1 MKRRLVSIAAALA
14 VLFTAILPMTAFAA
28 NPSSKTLN
36 LSTATYQNVKNNGSA
51 EIGGDTGVKATP
63 VSAPQC
69 GRVKFEGVY
78 VNTFAYPYIAVEYYF
93 DNPNNASTMTK
104 MGMLAFS
111 RNKNNTD
118 DTTGLLDPSSAD
130 NGGRLQEAAIESN
143 KWATAVFDFSSFN
156 DWMDQTFTARA
167 SIRSLWLLP
176 FGSWT
181 TNTNTLQNNETIYI
195 KSVTVYD
202 TKPET
207 GDIFYDSE
215 GKVCAAVSEQSDT
228 VTVDGVSYK
237 AFGSINSAMT
247 KFGNNDGIIYISG
260 DITKFEDVDAR
271 GSVTLRGI
279 GDTAEDIDANRLVIG
294 NKEPFMEIKGGDL
307 ALDYMTIQAA
317 PNTNGEY
324 GIFSNGKTIT
334 FGSKLNVEKNEAGQY
349 LYVGFDG
356 ATKEV
361 KADTVYFNGGSFTSV
376 VTGTN
381 YGGIAANAAN
391 RHGTTNYF
399 FNNGYF
405 ETIMAG
411 SKDGSDYGIS
421 ATYGDVNYTFN
432 GGTYNGQ
439 IVLGSAYH
447 TSLTGG
453 NILFTVNGGI
463 MRDINITSG
472 NLGYNGGSLNNTANN
487 NSAGTKWSFWQRT
500 IPNTAVVVNNAKLDE
515 NDDISTLTIGNDG
528 KGLSIAGK
536 EIYIINN
543 YEKNT
548 GTKINEKSSAPYKIH
563 VYNGTAEPVYDTS
576 AEYGGELL
584 GFSLTSDAA
593 DTVPCLNGQVLE
605 AGENGLYTIP
615 ENETGITNIV
625 FAQAGVK
632 AGVLNFSAG
641 TANGKINVNAGYF
654 SYEEPSSL
662 ILAAAEYDKT
672 TKQLINVYIDTAEI
686 SGVEALSVSG
696 ALQSEDNI
704 FKAFL
709 WNSSTMKPYSQ
720 ALDF

>member
-1 MKRRLVSIAAALA
+1 MRKRIVSIAAALA
-14 VLFTAILPMTAFAA
+14 VLFTAMLPMTAFAA

-36 LSTATYQNVKNNGSA
+36 VSTATFQNVRENGSA
-51 EIGGDTGVKATP
+51 EIAGETGIMATP
-63 VSAPQC
+63 VSADAC
-69 GRVKFEGVY
+69 GRVKFESAY
-78 VNTFAYPYIAVEYYF
+78 ISTFDYPYIAVEYYF

-104 MGMLAFS
+104 MGMLAYS
-111 RNKNNTD
+111 RNNNLTD
-118 DTTGLLDPSSAD
+118 NITGLLDPSSAD

-143 KWATAVFDFSSFN
+143 KWATAVFDFSGFN
-156 DWMDQTFTARA
+156 DWMDQTYAARA
-167 SIRSLWLLP
+167 SIRSFWLLP
-176 FGSWT
+176 CGSWT

-195 KSVTVYD
+195 KSVTAYD
-202 TKPET
+202 TKPEI

-215 GKVCAAVSEQSDT
+215 GNACATVSEQSDT

-237 AFGSINSAMT
+237 AFGSINAAMS
-247 KFGNNDGIIYISG
+247 KLADNDGIVYISG
-260 DITKFEDVDAR
+260 NITKFEDVDAR
-271 GSVTLRGI
+271 GSITLRGI
-279 GDTAEDIDANRLVIG
+279 GDTAEDIAANRLVIG
-294 NKEPFMEIKGGDL
+294 NKDPFMEIKGGDL
-307 ALDYMTIQAA
+307 TLDYMTIPAA
-317 PNTNGEY
+317 PNANGEY

-381 YGGIAANAAN
+381 YGGIAANAAK
-391 RHGTTNYF
+391 RVGTTNYF

-411 SKDGSDYGIS
+411 SKDSSDYGIS

-447 TSLTGG
+447 TSLVDG

-463 MRDINITSG
+463 MRDINIISG

-515 NDDISTLTIGNDG
+515 NDDISTLTIGNEG

-563 VYNGTAEPVYDTS
+563 VYNGTAEPVYDT

-584 GFSLTSDAA
+584 GFSLTPDAA
-593 DTVPCLNGQVLE
+593 NAVPYLNGQVLQ
-605 AGENGLYTIP
+605 AGENGFYTIP
-615 ENETGITNIV
+615 ENETGITDIV
-625 FAQAGVK
+625 FAEAGAK
-632 AGVLNFSAG
+632 EGVLNFSSAA
-641 TANGKINVNAGYF
+641 ANGRINVNAGYF

-662 ILAAAEYDKT
+662 ILVAAEYDIT
-672 TKQLINVYIDTAEI
+672 TKQLINVYIDTAEV
-686 SGVEALSVSG
+686 SGVETLSVSG

-720 ALDF
+720 ALNF